1 MRKKIVGLVVAV
13 WLSVIPLQAFVD
25 FPNLIQNTIT
35 AVQEVY
41 SYSKQVTDWTKTITH
56 YVDTIAN
63 MKSEIEK
70 VSGIKDMIQ
79 NFEEIS
85 QLYNDFSNLYNNV
98 DEFKNQ
104 VLKDPQGFISGK
116 LKDGFKKYQL
126 FDNCNNLTGDELNIC
141 LRQTISYAFEYDE
154 LSKNQSEFEKL
165 KKNVFDKLEGR
176 VSDSSD
182 LKTSMD
188 VNNRLNQ
195 ANSQMQMLQFKLL
208 QDLHRFQ
215 IEQKEIEDQ
224 KRQLM
229 TKNVSTSADSSA
241 WLIPSQYR

>member
-1 MRKKIVGLVVAV
+1 MRKKIVSLGIAI
-13 WLSVIPLQAFVD
+13 WLSVSPLQAFVD
-25 FPNLIQNTIT
+25 VPNLIQNTIT
-35 AVQEVY
+35 AIQEVY
-41 SYSKQVTDWTKTITH
+41 SYSKDVADWTKTITY
-56 YVDTIAN
+56 YVDTVKN

-79 NFEEIS
+79 NFDEIN
-85 QLYNDFSNLYNNV
+85 QLYSDFSDLYKNV

-104 VLKDPQGFISGK
+104 VLKDPQGFINGK

-126 FDNCNNLTGDELNIC
+126 FDNCKNLEGDELNIC
-141 LRQTISYAFEYDE
+141 LRQTINYAFEYDE

-165 KKNVFDKLEGR
+165 KKNVFDKLEDR

-195 ANSQMQMLQFKLL
+195 ANSQMQMLQLKLL

-215 IEQKEIEDQ
+215 ISEVELRD
-224 KRQLM
+224 KRNQMLM
-229 TKNVSTSADSSA
+229 KNVSTKTDST
-241 WLIPSQYR
+241 WLKAPTNY